1 MDATE
6 AMTSDVNTTS
16 AQDRVH
22 LTFESAARERF
33 AFLNDLGF
41 SEVESLPTLVRYRKD
56 GVEVD
61 VYHGR
66 QSYEIGA
73 GISGFGTRY
82 AMAEVIR
89 TADPA
94 TAKRYRNAVATT
106 PEGVVAGLEELGS
119 LMKRYGIA
127 ALRGDPQFFSALE
140 EQRKSW
146 SEEYALD
153 VLADQLRPQADEA
166 FRRGDY
172 STAAELYARIRSRL
186 SPAETKKLTLAEE
199 RSRS

>member
-1 MDATE
+1 
-6 AMTSDVNTTS
+6 MTRDVNTTS
-16 AQDRVH
+16 VQDRAH
-22 LTFESAARERF
+22 LSFESAARERF

-41 SEVESLPTLVRYRKD
+41 SEVESLPTLIRYQND

-73 GISGFGTRY
+73 GVSGFGTRY
-82 AMAEVIR
+82 AMVEIIR
-89 TADPA
+89 TTDSA
-94 TAKRYRNAVATT
+94 TAKGYRNAVATT
-106 PEGVVAGLEELGS
+106 PEGVATGLEELAS
-119 LMKRYGIA
+119 LMQHYGIA
-127 ALRGDPQFFSALE
+127 ALRGDPEFFSALE
-140 EQRKSW
+140 NQRKSW

-172 STAAELYARIRSRL
+172 SKAAELYERIRSRL
-186 SPAETKKLTLAEE
+186 SPAEIKKLTLAED